1 MALLLACLCTTISL
15 TVLIVACLGGGTG
28 GYTTRHGI
36 RVSGDEHTQHILPKA
51 SVELATHAVL
61 NEAREIDPR
70 YTPERLKRI
79 QYCSI
84 EFVEEPFKC
93 GYVPTGLCSGVY
105 YPKKC
110 KMKVA
115 LKGDD
120 CGSNTALTHEI
131 IHAVNDLVEQRTYS
145 HGSQL
150 FYGSDSVNAKANQT
164 LWEYCEG
171 DES

>member
-36 RVSGDEHTQHILPKA
+36 RVHGARTLPREA
-51 SVELATHAVL
+51 VELATHAVL
-61 NEAREIDPR
+61 NEAREADPR
-70 YTPERLKRI
+70 YTPQRLKRI

-105 YPKKC
+105 HPGEC
-110 KMKVA
+110 RMKVA
-115 LKGDD
+115 LKGDS
-120 CGSNTALTHEI
+120 CGDKTALVHEQV
-131 IHAVNDLVEQRTYS
+131 HMVNDLVEGKIVS
-145 HGSQL
+145 HGSPKW
-150 FYGSDSVNAKANQT
+150 FYGPDSVTEKANQT
-164 LWEYCEG
+164 FWQYCEK
-171 DES
+171 DVD